1 VQTLKL
7 CNDVATEESAG
18 TGDENGFSARSGNF
32 CHCRT
37 TTSVRNNRSNKSL
50 ALTRARSEEHTGCDL
65 KTAPHLALTDQ
76 ARLHA
81 DPPSVLVSRLPMIG
95 LSVSRLREVHVS
107 GADSN
112 RARQLT
118 QSTRSGPRMQSALAR
133 SRSPSSTYGG

>member
-1 VQTLKL
+1 MSTVCADTPDDRSEVNYRFWSVFAEILTNTAWLEQVQFMSWRTKNRRIVQTLKL

-65 KTAPHLALTDQ
+65 KTALI
-76 ARLHA
+76 
-81 DPPSVLVSRLPMIG
+81 S
-95 LSVSRLREVHVS
+95 LSPTKRGFTPIRP
-107 GADSN
+107 
-112 RARQLT
+112 
-118 QSTRSGPRMQSALAR
+118 RSS
-133 SRSPSSTYGG
+133 SPACR